1 MQAAKN
7 NPSCAGW
14 WAKNQSCVS
23 IPCPHVSQCSA
34 SVQTHKVI
42 AQSKGLGYWYHPTN
56 HSNHNTKCVSTAHS
70 EDFLHFMKNE
80 EYSEFKHVVNSN
92 CTT

>member
-34 SVQTHKVI
+34 SVQTHEVI
-42 AQSKGLGYWYHPTN
+42 AQSRGLGY
-56 HSNHNTKCVSTAHS
+56 
-70 EDFLHFMKNE
+70 
-80 EYSEFKHVVNSN
+80 
-92 CTT
+92 